1 MWKYQCKRHLLSLL
15 IGAAVGMLLFGGI
28 IDEELIDEVVKLNW
42 MPEET
47 VRTLL
52 SMPWLI
58 GAVIGA
64 SALNGVLLLVYL
76 VQKFNVS
83 PMVLFLLFFLMPI
96 FTIIMAIGM
105 ILLIPTIVVCIYGMV
120 TVRNSAAKNFRSL
133 PNGNGNEVERVYRLH
148 HEFKEDVSAL
158 ALKCRKESDRWT
170 AVYVLG
176 LVALICLTLII
187 QNLMVMFFVF
197 LLYALLLT

>member
-83 PMVLFLLFFLMPI
+83 PMVLPLR
-96 FTIIMAIGM
+96 G
-105 ILLIPTIVVCIYGMV
+105 
-120 TVRNSAAKNFRSL
+120 
-133 PNGNGNEVERVYRLH
+133 
-148 HEFKEDVSAL
+148 SAL
-158 ALKCRKESDRWT
+158 RSSPEGGA
-170 AVYVLG
+170 
-176 LVALICLTLII
+176 
-187 QNLMVMFFVF
+187 
-197 LLYALLLT
+197 

>member
-105 ILLIPTIVVCIYGMV
+105 ILLIPTIVVCIYGMSAIRPRRISV
-120 TVRNSAAKNFRSL
+120 LCLMATGTKWSGSIVSIMNSRRMS
-133 PNGNGNEVERVYRLH
+133 R
-148 HEFKEDVSAL
+148 
-158 ALKCRKESDRWT
+158 RWR
-170 AVYVLG
+170 
-176 LVALICLTLII
+176 
-187 QNLMVMFFVF
+187 
-197 LLYALLLT
+197 

>member
-96 FTIIMAIGM
+96 FTIIMAI
-105 ILLIPTIVVCIYGMV
+105 V
-120 TVRNSAAKNFRSL
+120 F
-133 PNGNGNEVERVYRLH
+133 LH
-148 HEFKEDVSAL
+148 EQL
-158 ALKCRKESDRWT
+158 TLK
-170 AVYVLG
+170 
-176 LVALICLTLII
+176 VALGGAFIAVGTLII
-187 QNLMVMFFVF
+187 
-197 LLYALLLT
+197 AL